1 MTDNPLINIGE
12 LSKPATV
19 LIEKISDAVG
29 GVFKPYQIVRVAKA
43 EAEVEKIRADSK
55 IVVKDIH
62 RRAMHRFLEE
72 EAKKQKNIED
82 ITQKALPNLNDDAKS
97 ENVENDWIA
106 NFFDKC
112 RLISDSEMQG
122 LWSRVLSGEANSPGS
137 YSKRTVNFLS
147 SLDKN
152 DAGLFTELCTF
163 GWAIG
168 NFTPLIYDIENDI
181 YNKHKINF
189 GTLSHLESIGLI
201 KFNNLLGFRSIG
213 ILKRGVLLYY
223 GKPTLLEFKKES
235 GNELNIGKVL
245 LTKIGQELAQICGS
259 SPDQDFYEY
268 ICEKWKKEGL
278 IKEAKAENDS
288 ALDGDSATAS
298 SPPVG

>member
-1 MTDNPLINIGE
+1 MPDNPLINIGE

-19 LIEKISDAVG
+19 LIEKISDAIG
-29 GVFKPYQIVRVAKA
+29 GIFKPYQIVRVAKA
-43 EAEVEKIRADSK
+43 EAEAEKIRTDSK
-55 IVVKDIH
+55 IVVEDIH
-62 RRAMHRFLEE
+62 RRAMRRFLEE
-72 EAKKQKNIED
+72 EAKKQKNIEE
-82 ITQKALPNLNDDAKS
+82 ITQKALPNLDDDAKS
-97 ENVENDWIA
+97 EKVENDWIS

-112 RLISDSEMQG
+112 RLISDSEMQI

-152 DAGLFTELCTF
+152 DAGLFTKLCKF
-163 GWAIG
+163 GWMIDE
-168 NFTPLIYDIENDI
+168 FTPLIYDVRNNI

-201 KFNNLLGFRSIG
+201 KFNDFGGYRSIG
-213 ILKRGVLLYY
+213 LSKKVVILYY
-223 GKPTLLEFKKES
+223 GRQILLEFEKES
-235 GNELNIGKVL
+235 GNELNIGKVF
-245 LTKIGQELAQICGS
+245 LTKIGQELAPICGS

-278 IKEAKAENDS
+278 IKEAKVEDDS
-288 ALDGDSATAS
+288 TLDGDSDTAS
-298 SPPVG
+298 SKSTE

>member
-1 MTDNPLINIGE
+1 MSDNPLVNLGE

-29 GVFKPYQIVRVAKA
+29 GIFKPYQIVRVAKA
-43 EAEVEKIRADSK
+43 EAEAEKIRADSE

-72 EAKKQKNIED
+72 EAKKQKNMED

-97 ENVENDWIA
+97 ENVENDWIT

-152 DAGLFTELCTF
+152 DAELFTKLCKF
-163 GWAIG
+163 VWIING
-168 NFTPLIYDIENDI
+168 FKPLIYNVQNNI

-189 GTLSHLESIGLI
+189 GSLSHLESIGLI
-201 KFNNLLGFRSIG
+201 QFNNLSGFRQLG
-213 ILKRGVLLYY
+213 LPKRIALLYY
-223 GKPTLLEFKKES
+223 GQPALLEFQKES
-235 GNELNIGKVL
+235 DNELNIGKVM
-245 LTKIGQELAQICGS
+245 LTKVGQELAPICGS
-259 SPDQDFYEY
+259 SPDQKFYEY
-268 ICEKWKKEGL
+268 ICDKWKKEGL
-278 IKEAKAENDS
+278 IKEDETEQGAAAVADK
-288 ALDGDSATAS
+288 
-298 SPPVG
+298 PRH